1 MSWKPVARTVIASLV
16 ATLGVAVA
24 GVAPA
29 SAQTSPGVTGN
40 TITVGGVA
48 GKTNPVGQP
57 YGSGF
62 DGVQAY
68 FNYTNAKGG
77 VFGKRFKLIAAL
89 DDQSRASQNIQE
101 ILSLIHI

>member
-1 MSWKPVARTVIASLV
+1 MGWKAVVRNLIVSV
-16 ATLGVAVA
+16 GVVLGV
-24 GVAPA
+24 GVGGVGPP
-29 SAQTSPGVTGN
+29 SAQTGAPGVTGN

-68 FNYTNAKGG
+68 FNYINAKGG
-77 VFGKRFKLIAAL
+77 VFGHKFKLTAKL
-89 DDQSRASQNIQE
+89 DEQDSPSQDLIQAR
-101 ILSLIHI
+101 S